1 MFKCVKDHGGIGG
14 MKKIIIFG
22 AGQSGGVALIN
33 LRRENVA
40 YFCDNR
46 RSIVGTYKYG
56 VEIIGFEQ
64 MLELLDSHIILIAAN
79 DGNAIEIAMQLETI
93 DIVDYVFYYRSV
105 KARVLKYGIEATM
118 EYLQEYGNR
127 AYCKS
132 EYFRW
137 LLLERTEQMK
147 YMREVINPYGLPKA
161 EGYLRK
167 EQVRNTE
174 YAKLVLEDISSL
186 KLDLFII
193 GGTLIGAERQGGF
206 IPWDDDIDFA
216 LLRKDYNR
224 LLDFA
229 KENWHM
235 TTRRGDGRVKYRQ
248 LTELMRQYPD
258 EYIFSVNQYCASLY
272 RGTSIVDYAVVD
284 FFIFDCFDEDYDYQ
298 DYKKIICEIKEDI
311 ESREDVVKNLEVEQE
326 AVRNNGHI
334 VECSDKIGFAL
345 DTLIPYETLH
355 VNSWLDAKTIFPTR
369 EIPFEDMYL
378 PAPNDIKGYLSYEI
392 PGFEGVPSDIGIP
405 KRLSQVKDAVQGLLT
420 QVEIYLTKVEEVD
433 RFGGLYETLR
443 NAGIYAVYVI
453 EIAHCNTVENVED
466 AEIIKTLIK
475 RKYEYKEWMNINAE
489 IAITSVDEEVLR
501 KYKNSRKLVVNGN
514 ENEVTAHIVE
524 KYGSK

>member
-1 MFKCVKDHGGIGG
+1 

-22 AGQSGGVALIN
+22 AGQSGAVALIN

-64 MLELLDSHIILIAAN
+64 MLELLDTHIILIAAN

-147 YMREVINPYGLPKA
+147 YMKKVINPYGLPKA

-167 EQVRNTE
+167 EQVRNTK
-174 YAKLVLEDISSL
+174 YAKRVLEDISSL

-229 KENWHM
+229 KANWHM

-258 EYIFSVNQYCASLY
+258 EYIFSVN
-272 RGTSIVDYAVVD
+272 
-284 FFIFDCFDEDYDYQ
+284 
-298 DYKKIICEIKEDI
+298 
-311 ESREDVVKNLEVEQE
+311 
-326 AVRNNGHI
+326 
-334 VECSDKIGFAL
+334 
-345 DTLIPYETLH
+345 
-355 VNSWLDAKTIFPTR
+355 
-369 EIPFEDMYL
+369 
-378 PAPNDIKGYLSYEI
+378 
-392 PGFEGVPSDIGIP
+392 
-405 KRLSQVKDAVQGLLT
+405 
-420 QVEIYLTKVEEVD
+420 
-433 RFGGLYETLR
+433 
-443 NAGIYAVYVI
+443 
-453 EIAHCNTVENVED
+453 
-466 AEIIKTLIK
+466 
-475 RKYEYKEWMNINAE
+475 
-489 IAITSVDEEVLR
+489 
-501 KYKNSRKLVVNGN
+501 
-514 ENEVTAHIVE
+514 
-524 KYGSK
+524 